1 MGQEW
6 HTLCLEVFNA
16 LCQRGTPFSHS
27 LLRIGLE
34 LCSTVAE
41 VCGGV
46 WIEGQGSPETL
57 RAAFS
62 LAITCLPTMGRP
74 TRRFGTGSDPGAAQ
88 HGASEVVQHGAKET
102 AQYGALEA
110 AQHGAPVAA
119 AVYAALLS
127 ICRHAGDCL

>member
-6 HTLCLEVFNA
+6 HTLCVDIFNA

-34 LCSTVAE
+34 LSSTVAE

-62 LAITCLPTMGRP
+62 LAITCLPTMGSP
-74 TRRFGTGSDPGAAQ
+74 TRRFGMGTDP
-88 HGASEVVQHGAKET
+88 EV
-102 AQYGALEA
+102 
-110 AQHGAPVAA
+110 AQHGAPEAA